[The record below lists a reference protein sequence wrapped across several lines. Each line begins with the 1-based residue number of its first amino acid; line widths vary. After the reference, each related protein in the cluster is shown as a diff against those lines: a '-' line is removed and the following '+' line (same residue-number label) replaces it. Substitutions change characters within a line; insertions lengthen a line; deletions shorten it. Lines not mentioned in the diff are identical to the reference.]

1 MTLFDIVGFVLSR
14 YFQWYQWCSNWRFSV
29 SMLSL
34 SLFFFPLFSFLSS
47 HVRPISLF
55 FFEMLQFWIATS
67 LKVTFS
73 NRGKYKL
80 CVNSFYSVILPVLKK
95 IANFQ
100 RKKILK
106 IVSEEMHLTFYDH
119 ITQFRCCLFWN
130 PTVLLKKFEFFN
142 LI

>member
-1 MTLFDIVGFVLSR
+1 LILLDSSCQDIFNGINDVVIEDLVCLCCLFL
-14 YFQWYQWCSNWRFSV
+14 YFF
-29 SMLSL
+29 
-34 SLFFFPLFSFLSS
+34 FLSS
-47 HVRPISLF
+47 LSSLLMCDPFHFF
-55 FFEMLQFWIATS
+55 FFEMSQFWIATS

-130 PTVLLKKFEFFN
+130 PTVLLKKFKFFN

>member
-1 MTLFDIVGFVLSR
+1 LLDSSCQDIFNGINDVVIEDLVCLCCLFL
-14 YFQWYQWCSNWRFSV
+14 Y
-29 SMLSL
+29 
-34 SLFFFPLFSFLSS
+34 FFFPLFSFLSS
-47 HVRPISLF
+47 HVRLISLL
-55 FFEMLQFWIATS
+55 FFEMSQFWIATS